1 MIILNLNQ
9 ANAIHNVEAAD
20 SKLIH
25 NTIFT
30 TAKRLKT
37 QNKTSDSDKDYLNQ
51 IHSHYSL

>member
-1 MIILNLNQ
+1 MQHI
-9 ANAIHNVEAAD
+9 NVEAAD

-37 QNKTSDSDKDYLNQ
+37 QSKTSDSDKDYLNQ